1 MSGIAKLD
9 ALLNRKN
16 QRFMCRDTGWPEPGP
31 KQHVAYIKHVVQ
43 PPAPASVLAVLLK
56 RLRAVP
62 QLAAFYERY
71 GSVRLYCDTVG
82 SDSAFYIADPDDWAS
97 LKIGFRT
104 WLELLSPDEEE
115 ELLPD
120 WVDNYIVIGEVPYS
134 GNYFLVPLSGEVTG
148 HVFEFEHDGF
158 EFIDRGKNFDAFLDY
173 VSTVNASLIEDIL
186 CHTRYSDGETE
197 TQWLAQEY
205 QFDA

>member
-9 ALLNRKN
+9 ALLKRKN
-16 QRFMCRDTGWPEPGP
+16 QRFVCRDTGWPEPGP
-31 KQHVAYIKHVVQ
+31 ERHIAYIEHVVQ
-43 PPAPASVLAVLLK
+43 QPAPASVLAVLLR
-56 RLRAVP
+56 RLRGVP
-62 QLAAFYERY
+62 ELAAFYERY

-82 SDSAFYIADPDDWAS
+82 SDSAFYIADPDEWSS
-97 LKIGFRT
+97 LKAAFGT

-115 ELLPD
+115 DLLPD
-120 WVDNYIVIGEVPYS
+120 WMDNYVVIGEVPLS
-134 GNYFLVPLSGEVTG
+134 GNYFLVPLSGDLAG

-158 EFIDRGKNFDAFLDY
+158 EFIARGEDFDAFLNY
-173 VSTVNASLIEDIL
+173 VSTVNADLIEDIL

-205 QFDA
+205 QFDE

>member
-16 QRFMCRDTGWPEPGP
+16 QRFVCRDTGWPEPGP
-31 KQHVAYIKHVVQ
+31 ERHIAYIEHVVQ
-43 PPAPASVLAVLLK
+43 PPAPASVLAVLLR
-56 RLRAVP
+56 RLRGVP

-82 SDSAFYIADPDDWAS
+82 SDSAFYIADPDEWAS
-97 LKIGFRT
+97 LKTAFGT

-120 WVDNYIVIGEVPYS
+120 WMDNYIVIGEVPLS
-134 GNYFLVPLSGEVTG
+134 GNYFLVPLSGDLAG

-158 EFIDRGKNFDAFLDY
+158 EFIARGKDFDAFLDY
-173 VSTVNASLIEDIL
+173 VSTVNADLIEDIL
-186 CHTRYSDGETE
+186 CHTRYSDGESE

-205 QFDA
+205 QFDE